1 MTDNKFNP
9 KKKVRITP
17 PQPFIAPPPQEFTEE
32 VRKIADTEA
41 KNQISKYLTQNQ
53 TGQNWLGTIA
63 EISDDLTQAQAPDGS
78 IYSATSIGAQ
88 PGKFAPFFKIDN
100 SRGVI
105 YVPEADTFFIDSN
118 VKRGY
123 LLQQGD
129 DGIYLRQLGY
139 ANAIKL
145 PVDVPQFVL
154 DNLYQ
159 PIGVQIENTTKIQAL
174 FSANCKH
181 ILVGWWEQDQG
192 IPWRTR
198 AHYALI
204 KDFKLSYEAD
214 SQGVDQ
220 PSLEFKTIETNTID
234 MNSLADG
241 QAVPPLPDEPLAS
254 YIWYYGPGDLIGP
267 YARFFPT
274 LDAFYETSVDPFTYE
289 GSFGLPITFSQTQN
303 GNASVNWTLD
313 TNVLAVFNNI
323 KFAFNNDENGDP
335 IVDIQAAFRGVTVGQ
350 LNSLTTIDVQTANQ
364 AIGQP
369 SGDTLVFTYYYSQN
383 QEAVSFTYE
392 YDQYYPYQTSTVGRY
407 GRRYMDYT
415 YTDDTD
421 YSKTYVVTN
430 GTSNSQSGSGY
441 ENITMTYKSNGD
453 LPSCCFG
460 ADFDITYE
468 RNGSGGNAR
477 AAAVVCYLH
486 TGTCL
491 PFGSGAQTVTNELT
505 TYDGVTQDTA
515 TVTRLSG
522 PIPDAEAFWYGYSA
536 CCYLTAGYYVNYYW
550 YQYSSASAF
559 ANAYVFVRGQMTL
572 ENVNT
577 AMRVSFVGR
586 PPTTE
591 KDYDLMQAP
600 FRGISANSTAQVY
613 AQTDSLYGV
622 GYSDP
627 TTDVSFLALIEILI
641 ESGFPE
647 EAVLLIL
654 FPKYIY
660 NFIPLTNY
668 VYWYCGSYTA
678 DPFYGYLKA
687 PDVFSDRIFS
697 PPETWPFV
705 ALYKRAI
712 DSFEVINYD
721 QNNGA
726 ELIFLVSVAADG
738 LVSLGAIDNKPLLDS
753 SGRTL
758 LDVGMAYG
766 PHSN

>member
-32 VRKIADTEA
+32 VRKIADEEA
-41 KNQISKYLTQNQ
+41 KKQISKYLTQNQ
-53 TGQNWLGTIA
+53 TGQNWVGTIA

-105 YVPEADTFFIDSN
+105 YVPEADTYFVDSN
-118 VKRGY
+118 NKKGY
-123 LLQQGD
+123 ILQQGS

-139 ANAIKL
+139 ANAIRL
-145 PVDVPQFVL
+145 PVDVPQHVL
-154 DNLYQ
+154 DNTYRA
-159 PIGVQIENTTKIQAL
+159 IGVQIESTTKVQAL

-181 ILVGWWEQDQG
+181 ILVGWWDQDQD

-198 AHYALI
+198 ASYVII
-204 KDFKLSYEAD
+204 KGFELVYDED
-214 SQGVDQ
+214 QQ
-220 PSLEFKTIETNTID
+220 PSLEIASTEAQTID
-234 MNSLADG
+234 LNSLADN

-254 YIWYYGPGDLIGP
+254 YIWYYGPGELVGP
-267 YARFFPT
+267 YARFFPV
-274 LDAFYETSVDPFTYE
+274 LSAHYETSVQPFTYP
-289 GSFGLPITFSQTQN
+289 GFVGDITFSQTQQ
-303 GNASVNWTLD
+303 GHTTSTWILD
-313 TNVLAVFNNI
+313 PETLAVFNNV
-323 KFAFNNDENGDP
+323 KFAFNNDEDGNP
-335 IVDIQAAFRGVTVGQ
+335 VVDIQAAFRGVTVGYYD
-350 LNSLTTIDVQTANQ
+350 SLTTYDEQTSLSLVPQPDGNT
-364 AIGQP
+364 AIY
-369 SGDTLVFTYYYSQN
+369 SNLWSQN
-383 QEAVSFTYE
+383 QEAVAFSYE
-392 YDQYYPYQTSTVGRY
+392 YDQYYPYQTSTTGRY
-407 GRRYMDYT
+407 GRRFMDYT
-415 YTDDTD
+415 YEDLTD
-421 YSKTYVVTN
+421 YSKTYVVTT
-430 GTSNSQSGSGY
+430 GTTEGNGSGY
-441 ENITMTYKSNGD
+441 ELRVMTYKGNGD
-453 LPSCCFG
+453 LPPCCFG
-460 ADFDITYE
+460 ADFDITQFIYT
-468 RNGSGGNAR
+468 GVGATANAS
-477 AAAVVCYLH
+477 AVSCYLR
-486 TGTCL
+486 TLPCL
-491 PFGSGAQTVTNELT
+491 PFGFGAQTVTNELT

-515 TVTRLSG
+515 TVTRLAG

-536 CCYLTAGYYVNYYW
+536 CCYLIAGYYVNYYW

-572 ENVNT
+572 ENVNNG
-577 AMRVSFVGR
+577 MRVSFVGR

-591 KDYDLMQAP
+591 NDYDLMQPP
-600 FRGISANSTAQVY
+600 FRGISPNTTAQVY

-627 TTDVSFLALIEILI
+627 ISDTSFLALIEILI

-654 FPKYIY
+654 VPKYIY

-668 VYWYCGSYTA
+668 VYWYCGSYTS
-678 DPFYGYLKA
+678 DPYYGYLAA

-697 PPETWPFV
+697 PPETWPYQ
-705 ALYKRAI
+705 AIYKRAI
-712 DSFEVINYD
+712 DSYEVINYD

-726 ELIFLVSVAADG
+726 ELIFLVSVAEDG
-738 LVSLGAIDNKPLLDS
+738 LVSLGSIDNRPLLDN

>member
-63 EISDDLTQAQAPDGS
+63 EISDDLTQAKAPDGS

-105 YVPEADTFFIDSN
+105 YVPEADTFFVDSN
-118 VKRGY
+118 IKKGY
-123 LLQQGD
+123 VLQQGS
-129 DGIYLRQLGY
+129 DGVYLRQLGY
-139 ANAIKL
+139 ANAVRL
-145 PVDVPQFVL
+145 PIDIPQHVL
-154 DNLYQ
+154 DNTYRA
-159 PIGVQIENTTKIQAL
+159 IGVQIESTTKVQAL
-174 FSANCKH
+174 FSANCKN
-181 ILVGWWEQDQG
+181 ILVGWWDQDQG
-192 IPWRTR
+192 VPWRTR
-198 AHYALI
+198 A
-204 KDFKLSYEAD
+204 SYVVLKGFELTYD
-214 SQGVDQ
+214 EDQQ
-220 PSLEFKTIETNTID
+220 PSLSLEDIESQTID
-234 MNSLADG
+234 LNTLADN

-254 YIWYYGPGDLIGP
+254 YVWFYGPGELVGP
-267 YARFFPT
+267 YARFFPV
-274 LDAFYETSVDPFTYE
+274 LSAFYETSVQPFTYP
-289 GSFGLPITFSQTQN
+289 GFVGDVTFSQTQQ
-303 GNASVNWTLD
+303 GHTTSTWVLD
-313 TNVLAVFNNI
+313 PETLAVFNNV
-323 KFAFNNDENGDP
+323 KFAFNNDEEGNP
-335 IVDIQAAFRGVTVGQ
+335 VVDIQAAFRGVTVGYYE
-350 LNSLTTIDVQTANQ
+350 SLTTYDEQTSLSLVP
-364 AIGQP
+364 QP
-369 SGDTLVFTYYYSQN
+369 DGRTASYSNLWSQN
-383 QEAVSFTYE
+383 QEAVAFSYE
-392 YDQYYPYQTSTVGRY
+392 YDQYYPYQTSSTGRY

-415 YTDDTD
+415 YEDLTD
-421 YSKTYVVTN
+421 YSKTYVVTT
-430 GTSNSQSGSGY
+430 GTTEGVGSGY
-441 ENITMTYKSNGD
+441 ERRVMSYKSNGD
-453 LPSCCFG
+453 LPPCCYG
-460 ADFDITYE
+460 ADFDMVEYE
-468 RNGSGGNAR
+468 YTGVGATANAS
-477 AAAVVCYLH
+477 AVVCYLH
-486 TGTCL
+486 TLPCL
-491 PFGSGAQTVTNELT
+491 PFGFGAQTVTNELT

-515 TVTRLSG
+515 TVTRLAG
-522 PIPDAEAFWYGYSA
+522 RIPDAEAFWYGLSA
-536 CCYLTAGYYVNYYW
+536 CCYLIAGYYVNYYW

-559 ANAYVFVRGQMTL
+559 ANAYCFVRGQMTL
-572 ENVNT
+572 ENVNNG
-577 AMRVSFVGR
+577 MRVSFVGR

-591 KDYDLMQAP
+591 NDYDLMQPP
-600 FRGISANSTAQVY
+600 FRGISPNTTAQVY

-627 TTDVSFLALIEILI
+627 ISDTSLLALIEILI

-654 FPKYIY
+654 IPKYIY

-678 DPFYGYLKA
+678 DPYYGYLAA

-697 PPETWPFV
+697 PPETWPYQ
-705 ALYKRAI
+705 AQYRKAI

-726 ELIFLVSVAADG
+726 ELVFLVSVAEDG
-738 LVSLGAIDNKPLLDS
+738 EVSIGAIDNKPLLDT